1 MSDAIAK
8 LEANRSKGEPAIG
21 VKGPDYLLMENIFFV
36 VKPVVAELE
45 ARIAKLEGASTSMA
59 GGRRTR
65 RSRRH

>member
-8 LEANRSKGEPAIG
+8 LEERRSKGEPSTG
-21 VKGPDYLLMENIFFV
+21 VKGPDYLTMENIFFV

-45 ARIAKLEGASTSMA
+45 ARIAKLEGKA

-65 RSRRH
+65 RSRRD